1 MLASNAGHCLFAGI
15 ASPERARKVADL
27 LTSKRFHS
35 GWGVR
40 TVAVGEARYNPM
52 SYHNGSIWPHDNALI
67 ALGLARYG
75 HKKGALS
82 IFEGIFD
89 SAIYDDLRRLP
100 ELFCGF
106 ERRRRQGP
114 TSYPVACSPQAWA
127 AATPFALVA
136 AALGCVIDPDASTL
150 QFNRPVLPKFLDDL
164 TIRNIAIGDARV
176 DGDVTTAVL
185 RRDGDVVVTIT
196 K

>member
-1 MLASNAGHCLFAGI
+1 
-15 ASPERARKVADL
+15 
-27 LTSKRFHS
+27 
-35 GWGVR
+35 
-40 TVAVGEARYNPM
+40 
-52 SYHNGSIWPHDNALI
+52 
-67 ALGLARYG
+67 
-75 HKKGALS
+75 
-82 IFEGIFD
+82 
-89 SAIYDDLRRLP
+89 LP

-136 AALGCVIDPDASTL
+136 AAIGCVIDPQGGTL
-150 QFNRPVLPKFLDDL
+150 TLDRPVLPKFLDDL
-164 TIRNIAIGDARV
+164 TIRNITIGTARIDLRLARV

-185 RRDGDVVVTIT
+185 RRTGDVVVMIT

>member
-1 MLASNAGHCLFAGI
+1 M
-15 ASPERARKVADL
+15 
-27 LTSKRFHS
+27 
-35 GWGVR
+35 
-40 TVAVGEARYNPM
+40 
-52 SYHNGSIWPHDNALI
+52 
-67 ALGLARYG
+67 
-75 HKKGALS
+75 
-82 IFEGIFD
+82 
-89 SAIYDDLRRLP
+89 
-100 ELFCGF
+100 FCGF

-136 AALGCVIDPDASTL
+136 AAIGCVIDPQVGALTL
-150 QFNRPVLPKFLDDL
+150 DRPVLPKFLDDL

-176 DGDVTTAVL
+176 DLRLARVDGDVTTAVL